1 MIGCMAK
8 ATSDA
13 LNVDYDEME
22 EVRWVSREEATR
34 AVLASQD
41 RKNAY
46 PGAPLALSLK
56 VEWFLYKLQ
65 LCLLPE

>member
-22 EVRWVSREEATR
+22 EVRWVSREEAAR

-41 RKNAY
+41 RKNPY
-46 PGAPLALSLK
+46 PSAPLTLSL
-56 VEWFLYKLQ
+56 EGYCFLYKLQ
-65 LCLLPE
+65 RGLLPE